1 MISARLLP
9 EGYREIARTRI
20 IDPTHTVAGRLLVWS
35 HPALANRRVYCRND
49 REIRCW
55 DLGPEGRP

>member
-1 MISARLLP
+1 MISARLSP
-9 EGYREIARTRI
+9 DGYQEIARTLM

-35 HPALANRRVYCRND
+35 HPALANGRVYCRND

-55 DLGPEGRP
+55 DLGAGDRQ